1 MFRTKPT
8 RTEKLKAQVVEV
20 RDQSAPMA
28 TAAAERLK
36 EAYDEA
42 RLRAAPVASDLAD
55 RARPRIEAA
64 ESTLVDSVLPKVGA
78 ALGVASAA
86 VAQSANEA
94 KDLMR
99 DYEPQVQH
107 ARASAGDFARVSSDR
122 LRDAYHV
129 LSGEAVAKPVKRGR
143 KKWLI
148 FIGLG
153 AASVAA
159 VAAYRR
165 QQATSN
171 DPWATPAAGTMGGT
185 TGTTDFDTSGSLKD
199 KAAEKVVHAKE
210 AVTDAAAKAKD
221 KATDL
226 AAKGQTAMAERKD
239 RVTEG
244 EMESASARADEA
256 LDERG
261 EPTGLETGQ
270 VTAIDATLGS
280 DAIDASAGTLPSES
294 VKPKRPKA

>member
-1 MFRTKPT
+1 
-8 RTEKLKAQVVEV
+8 
-20 RDQSAPMA
+20 
-28 TAAAERLK
+28 
-36 EAYDEA
+36 
-42 RLRAAPVASDLAD
+42 
-55 RARPRIEAA
+55 
-64 ESTLVDSVLPKVGA
+64 VDSVLPKVAA

-86 VAQSANEA
+86 AAQSAHEA

-107 ARASAGDFARVSSDR
+107 ARASAGEFARVSSDR

-143 KKWLI
+143 GKWLI
-148 FIGLG
+148 FIGLS
-153 AASVAA
+153 AATVAA
-159 VAAYRR
+159 VAAYRK
-165 QQATSN
+165 QQANN
-171 DPWATPAAGTMGGT
+171 DPWATPAGTTVGGTSGT
-185 TGTTDFDTSGSLKD
+185 TGFDTSGSLKD
-199 KAAEKVVHAKE
+199 KAAEKVGQAKE

-226 AAKGQTAMAERKD
+226 AAKGQTAMADRKD

-256 LDERG
+256 LDES
-261 EPTGLETGQ
+261 PETSGQ

>member
-20 RDQSAPMA
+20 RDQAAPTA

-36 EAYDEA
+36 EAYEEA
-42 RLRAAPVASDLAD
+42 RVRAAPVAADLAD

-64 ESTLVDSVLPKVGA
+64 ESTLVDSVLPKMGA

-86 VAQSANEA
+86 VAQGAQEA

-107 ARASAGDFARVSSDR
+107 ARESAGEFARVSSDR
-122 LRDAYHV
+122 LRDAYYV
-129 LSGEAVAKPVKRGR
+129 LSGEAVAKPVKGGR

-165 QQATSN
+165 QQATN
-171 DPWATPAAGTMGGT
+171 DPWATPAAGTMGDAAGT
-185 TGTTDFDTSGSLKD
+185 TSFDSSGSLKD
-199 KAAEKVVHAKE
+199 KAAEKVGHAKE

-226 AAKGQTAMAERKD
+226 AAKGQTAMADRKGG
-239 RVTEG
+239 VTEG

-256 LDERG
+256 LG
-261 EPTGLETGQ
+261 EATGQ

-280 DAIDASAGTLPSES
+280 DAIDASAGTLPSQS

>member
-1 MFRTKPT
+1 
-8 RTEKLKAQVVEV
+8 
-20 RDQSAPMA
+20 
-28 TAAAERLK
+28 
-36 EAYDEA
+36 
-42 RLRAAPVASDLAD
+42 
-55 RARPRIEAA
+55 
-64 ESTLVDSVLPKVGA
+64 
-78 ALGVASAA
+78 
-86 VAQSANEA
+86 
-94 KDLMR
+94 
-99 DYEPQVQH
+99 
-107 ARASAGDFARVSSDR
+107 
-122 LRDAYHV
+122 
-129 LSGEAVAKPVKRGR
+129 
-143 KKWLI
+143 
-148 FIGLG
+148 
-153 AASVAA
+153 
-159 VAAYRR
+159 
-165 QQATSN
+165 
-171 DPWATPAAGTMGGT
+171 MGGT

>member
-1 MFRTKPT
+1 MFRTKQTP
-8 RTEKLKAQVVEV
+8 TEKLMAQVVEA
-20 RDQSAPMA
+20 RDQAAPKA

-36 EAYDEA
+36 EAFDEA
-42 RLRAAPVASDLAD
+42 RVRAAPVASDLAD

-86 VAQSANEA
+86 VAQGAHEA

-99 DYEPQVQH
+99 DYEPQVQQ
-107 ARASAGDFARVSSDR
+107 ARESAGDFARVSSDR
-122 LRDAYHV
+122 LRDAYRV

-143 KKWLI
+143 RKWL
-148 FIGLG
+148 FVIGLG
-153 AASVAA
+153 AATIAA
-159 VAAYRR
+159 VAAYRK
-165 QQATSN
+165 QQANN
-171 DPWATPAAGTMGGT
+171 DPWATPADSTMGST
-185 TGTTDFDTSGSLKD
+185 TGTTGFDTGGSMKD
-199 KAAEKVVHAKE
+199 KAAEKVGQAKE
-210 AVTDAAAKAKD
+210 AVTEAAAKAKD

-226 AAKGQTAMAERKD
+226 AAKGQTAVADRKD
-239 RVTEG
+239 SVTEG

-256 LDERG
+256 LDELR
-261 EPTGLETGQ
+261 PETGQ

>member
-8 RTEKLKAQVVEV
+8 QTEKLKAQVVEV
-20 RDQSAPMA
+20 RDQAAPMA
-28 TAAAERLK
+28 SAAAERVK
-36 EAYDEA
+36 EAFEEA
-42 RLRAAPVASDLAD
+42 RVRAAPVASDLAD

-86 VAQSANEA
+86 VAQGRHEA

-107 ARASAGDFARVSSDR
+107 ARESAGDFARVSSDR

-143 KKWLI
+143 RKWLI

-153 AASVAA
+153 AATIAA
-159 VAAYRR
+159 VAAYRK
-165 QQATSN
+165 QQANN
-171 DPWATPAAGTMGGT
+171 DPWATPVDSSMGSTAGMPGSDSG
-185 TGTTDFDTSGSLKD
+185 GSLKD
-199 KAAEKVVHAKE
+199 KAAEKVGQAKE
-210 AVTDAAAKAKD
+210 AVTDAATKAKD

-226 AAKGQTAMAERKD
+226 AAKGQATMADRKD
-239 RVTEG
+239 GVTEG

-256 LDERG
+256 LG
-261 EPTGLETGQ
+261 EPTGQ